1 MFIRRMLNVGLL
13 AVLLVLTSCGVDN
26 KTTNDDQK
34 NPEIIETQN
43 TGDDKIDDQ
52 ITDDLVNES
61 SKSDS
66 QDNSLKGDRI
76 SQTGAY
82 GMISL
87 TVPEQWGYK
96 TCAVD
101 ETGLSMGGDYGI
113 IIYPKDNG
121 ENGGH
126 IEIAYSSFF
135 GVCGT
140 GLEAQELTLG
150 GDKADVGYYD
160 GSKIWDYVC
169 YKGKNEGI
177 VAYTYDVDKWWDEYS
192 DDVMKILDTLEFE
205 PDKAKGAIGVYEND
219 SDDAEISL
227 NVSVKN
233 ITEKSAV
240 IVFNQ
245 YEDEG
250 FNQNDENNTNKAEL
264 SFGEDFAVQRK
275 NADGAYEAVPVVIDG
290 EWGIN
295 DIAHVIEK
303 SATTEYEYDWGW
315 LYGELQPGDYRIQV
329 HISEQEEGK
338 KSIDHFVYAY
348 FLMR

>member
-1 MFIRRMLNVGLL
+1 MLNRKMFNVGLFS
-13 AVLLVLTSCGVDN
+13 VLLILTSCGVDN
-26 KTTNDDQK
+26 KTVNNDQK

-43 TGDDKIDDQ
+43 TDDDKIDKQ
-52 ITDDLVNES
+52 NTNNSKSKSL
-61 SKSDS
+61 KSDS
-66 QDNSLKGDRI
+66 GDDSLKGDCI

-87 TVPEQWGYK
+87 TVPEQWEYK

-113 IIYPKDNG
+113 IIYPKDKG

-140 GLEAQELTLG
+140 GLETQELTLG

-169 YKGKNEGI
+169 YKGKNEGV
-177 VAYTYDVDKWWDEYS
+177 VAYTYDVDKWWDECG
-192 DDVMKILDTLEFE
+192 DDVMEILNTLRFE
-205 PDKAKGAIGVYEND
+205 PEKAKGAIGVYEKD
-219 SDDAEISL
+219 SENSEISL
-227 NVSVKN
+227 TVSVKN

-245 YEDEG
+245 YEED
-250 FNQNDENNTNKAEL
+250 NTNIVEL

-275 NADGAYEAVPVVIDG
+275 NVDGSYETVPVIIDG
-290 EWGIN
+290 EWGVN
-295 DIAHVIEK
+295 DIAYIIEK
-303 SATTEYEYDWGW
+303 NTTTEYEYDWGW
-315 LYGELQPGDYRIQV
+315 LYGELQPGDYRIQIHV
-329 HISEQEEGK
+329 SEQEEGK

>member
-1 MFIRRMLNVGLL
+1 MYNRKMLNVGLF
-13 AVLLVLTSCGVDN
+13 AVLLILTSCGVDN
-26 KTTNDDQK
+26 KTQNDDQK

-43 TGDDKIDDQ
+43 TGDDKMNNQNTNNSVNDNLLLDSGDD
-52 ITDDLVNES
+52 
-61 SKSDS
+61 
-66 QDNSLKGDRI
+66 SLKGDRI

-82 GMISL
+82 GMLSL

-101 ETGLSMGGDYGI
+101 ETGLSLGGDYGI
-113 IIYPKDNG
+113 IIYPNDKG

-140 GLEAQELTLG
+140 GLETQELTLG

-160 GSKIWDYVC
+160 GSNIWDYVC
-169 YKGKNEGI
+169 YKGKNEGV
-177 VAYTYDVDKWWDEYS
+177 VAYTYDVDKWWDEYK
-192 DDVMKILDTLEFE
+192 DDAMEILNTLVFE

-219 SDDAEISL
+219 SDDSEISL
-227 NVSVKN
+227 TVSVRN
-233 ITEKSAV
+233 ITEKSAM

-245 YEDEG
+245 YEDEV
-250 FNQNDENNTNKAEL
+250 FNKNEEDNTNTVEL

-275 NADGAYEAVPVVIDG
+275 NADGSYETVPVIIEG
-290 EWGIN
+290 EWGVN
-295 DIAHVIEK
+295 DIAHIIEK
-303 SATTEYEYDWGW
+303 NATTEYEYDWGW
-315 LYGELQPGDYRIQV
+315 LYGGLQPGDYRIQIHV
-329 HISEQEEGK
+329 SEQEEGK

>member
-1 MFIRRMLNVGLL
+1 MFNRKMLNVGLL
-13 AVLLVLTSCGVDN
+13 VILLILTSCGVDN
-26 KTTNDDQK
+26 KTPNDDLK

-43 TGDDKIDDQ
+43 TGDDKIDNQ
-52 ITDDLVNES
+52 STNNSVSES
-61 SKSDS
+61 PKSDS
-66 QDNSLKGDRI
+66 GDDLLKGDRI

-113 IIYPKDNG
+113 LIYPKDNG

-140 GLEAQELTLG
+140 GLETQELTLG
-150 GDKADVGYYD
+150 GDKADAGYYD

-169 YKGKNEGI
+169 YKGKNEGV
-177 VAYTYDVDKWWDEYS
+177 VAYTYDVDKWWDECG
-192 DDVMKILDTLEFE
+192 DDAMEILNTLEFE

-219 SDDAEISL
+219 SDDSEISL
-227 NVSVKN
+227 TVSVKN
-233 ITEKSAV
+233 ITAKSAV

-245 YEDEG
+245 YEDEV
-250 FNQNDENNTNKAEL
+250 FNQNEEDNTNKAEL
-264 SFGEDFAVQRK
+264 TFGEDFAVQRK
-275 NADGAYEAVPVVIDG
+275 NADGSYETVPVIIDG
-290 EWGIN
+290 EWGVN
-295 DIAHVIEK
+295 DIAHIIEK
-303 SATTEYEYDWGW
+303 NTTTEYEYDWGW
-315 LYGELQPGDYRIQV
+315 LYGEMQPGDYRIQIHV
-329 HISEQEEGK
+329 SEQEEGK
-338 KSIDHFVYAY
+338 KSIDHLVYAY

>member
-140 GLEAQELTLG
+140 GLETQELTLG

-240 IVFNQ
+240 IVFN
-245 YEDEG
+245 
-250 FNQNDENNTNKAEL
+250 
-264 SFGEDFAVQRK
+264 
-275 NADGAYEAVPVVIDG
+275 I
-290 EWGIN
+290 
-295 DIAHVIEK
+295 
-303 SATTEYEYDWGW
+303 
-315 LYGELQPGDYRIQV
+315 
-329 HISEQEEGK
+329 
-338 KSIDHFVYAY
+338 
-348 FLMR
+348 